1 LGQLI
6 QRSDSPAEDFVPVRG
21 RNTTAPEAFHDISDL
36 NQWVG
41 EFYVVLHLHH
51 PSMTMLA

>member
-21 RNTTAPEAFHDISDL
+21 RNAAAPEAFHDISDL